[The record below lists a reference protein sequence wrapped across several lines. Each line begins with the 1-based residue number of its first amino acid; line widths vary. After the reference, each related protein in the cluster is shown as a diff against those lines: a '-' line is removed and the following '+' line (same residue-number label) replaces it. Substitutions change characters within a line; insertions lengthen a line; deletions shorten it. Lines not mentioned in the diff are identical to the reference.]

1 MGKEGEMNGKTVGV
15 EATETYARE
24 NLPIY
29 HSPALVKS
37 EMCGLVAEKSAA
49 PWVHRVITCVHL

>member
-1 MGKEGEMNGKTVGV
+1 MNGKTVGV